1 MQVRY
6 SERAALRSTHL
17 RPAIHERCEH
27 AREERETA
35 AFSKTR
41 TIDRAHRKRTRRQGH
56 GREKS
61 MSNAPQPAPAG
72 PIILEGK
79 HDGIA
84 TLVMNRPDRL
94 NALNT
99 ELASALNDALGRIAK
114 DDMVRVVIL
123 TGAGRA
129 FCAGGDLGLIGKGR
143 QTGATQELEPL
154 LRAGM
159 QAVLKMRT
167 MPQPVIA
174 AINGAA
180 AGAGMNIALAADI
193 RIAAEEAT
201 FGQNFAKVGLF
212 PDYGGTYFLPQL
224 VGPSKAAEMFYTG
237 EMIDAQTALR
247 LGLVSRVV
255 PASQLEAEIRTLA
268 EKIAQGPKIAVSAVK
283 RTLFGS
289 ERQALEA
296 ALENEVQQQLK
307 CFPSEDCAEG
317 LRAFFE
323 KRPPKF
329 EGR

>member
-1 MQVRY
+1 
-6 SERAALRSTHL
+6 
-17 RPAIHERCEH
+17 
-27 AREERETA
+27 
-35 AFSKTR
+35 
-41 TIDRAHRKRTRRQGH
+41 
-56 GREKS
+56 

-94 NALNT
+94 NALNI
-99 ELASALNDALGRIAK
+99 ELGSALNDALGRIAK
-114 DDMVRVVIL
+114 DDTVRVVIL

-143 QTGATQELEPL
+143 ETGATQELEPL

-159 QAVLKMRT
+159 QAVLEMRT

-224 VGPSKAAEMFYTG
+224 VGPAKAAELFYTG
-237 EMIDAQTALR
+237 DMIDAKTALS
-247 LGLVSRVV
+247 LGLVNHVV
-255 PASQLEAEIRTLA
+255 PGAQLETEVKKHAQ
-268 EKIAQGPKIAVSAVK
+268 KIAQGPPVAIRAMK
-283 RTLFGS
+283 RVLFES
-289 ERQALEA
+289 DEQELVRVLEH
-296 ALENEVQQQLK
+296 EVQEQLR
-307 CFPSEDCAEG
+307 CFLSEDCSEG
-317 LRAFFE
+317 IRAFFE
-323 KRPPKF
+323 KRQPKF
-329 EGR
+329 QGK